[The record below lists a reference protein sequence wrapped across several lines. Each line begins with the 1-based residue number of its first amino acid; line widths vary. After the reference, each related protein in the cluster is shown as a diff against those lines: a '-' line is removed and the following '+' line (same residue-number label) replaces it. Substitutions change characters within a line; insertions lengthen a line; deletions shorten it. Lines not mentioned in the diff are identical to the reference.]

1 METQLIGGRM
11 GSENRWTWVRVP
23 QPIAAR
29 RTPVAIIGAAIA
41 AVALLL
47 AAQLLAG
54 GASANPGS
62 VIDFE
67 GLAEG
72 SIVNSVSVGNG
83 ISGDDPGGS
92 VAVDGFNPVF
102 GVVPNA
108 AMIFDATCAG
118 GCSGGD
124 DDLFQNV
131 QGNVLIISEDL
142 DGSDP
147 DDADVPG
154 ARFDLDFSGFGPG
167 TVTIVSLSSGNSSGL
182 DT

>member
-1 METQLIGGRM
+1 VT
-11 GSENRWTWVRVP
+11 
-23 QPIAAR
+23 
-29 RTPVAIIGAAIA
+29 IIGAAIA
-41 AVALLL
+41 VITLLL
-47 AAQLLAG
+47 ATQLLTG

-102 GVVPNA
+102 GAGPNA

-124 DDLFQNV
+124 DDL
-131 QGNVLIISEDL
+131 G
-142 DGSDP
+142 
-147 DDADVPG
+147 
-154 ARFDLDFSGFGPG
+154 R
-167 TVTIVSLSSGNSSGL
+167 
-182 DT
+182 